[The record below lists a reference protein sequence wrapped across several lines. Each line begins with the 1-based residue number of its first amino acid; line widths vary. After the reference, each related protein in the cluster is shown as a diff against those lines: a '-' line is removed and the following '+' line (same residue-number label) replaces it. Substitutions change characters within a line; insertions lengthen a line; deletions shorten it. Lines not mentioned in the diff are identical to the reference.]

1 MFTYFHSYLPETW
14 QAQVDRGLIGKNAGI
29 RFSQSLLIDEPLKF
43 NRLAAKDGPLW
54 ALEQE
59 ARLPLYI
66 DRLQGGC
73 YFEGYDYD
81 ESLLDAY
88 RNLLGDGFFG
98 FQMHEWMSNL
108 WSDLCKL
115 RGNGCPE
122 WTADAIRA
130 TIRRAFPFPHLFLEA
145 MSAEELAEAGPLA
158 SLESF
163 LAAAEALFERRMRQ
177 CRGQLIPCD
186 SFALSHQLEVR
197 LGARRLMPE
206 IGAQTPDTRVQIA
219 YARGMAR
226 AHRFDFGAYY
236 EPWGGSPFSACCYQ
250 KDGRN
255 EWGMQIGSKD
265 FPFET
270 CGENGGS
277 SRSMQRRMHLY
288 AYFAGAGF
296 FSEEW
301 GMCNLFADWRDFE
314 LTPYGRVKRDFLRLT
329 ERHPDRGALFAPIG
343 IVLPREFPVLADI
356 HCTEDRLFGYPLAGS
371 AAERFRR
378 VRQTVCALLSNP
390 LPMLG
395 TETTQLIN
403 SRIPDAFDLLHE
415 DTPDAFSRYEYL
427 IDLTDSGTLSKTHRC
442 CTAADAPALLEQLM
456 PCTVSGNVHWFVNRT
471 KNVWLLVLFNHSGIC
486 RTVADGETALREA
499 DSPAVIRLK
508 QGALRRLEGDA
519 DLSEADGVYH
529 LTLPAGGWFLGSF

>member
-163 LAAAEALFERRMRQ
+163 LAAAEALF
-177 CRGQLIPCD
+177 
-186 SFALSHQLEVR
+186 
-197 LGARRLMPE
+197 
-206 IGAQTPDTRVQIA
+206 
-219 YARGMAR
+219 
-226 AHRFDFGAYY
+226 
-236 EPWGGSPFSACCYQ
+236 
-250 KDGRN
+250 
-255 EWGMQIGSKD
+255 
-265 FPFET
+265 
-270 CGENGGS
+270 
-277 SRSMQRRMHLY
+277 
-288 AYFAGAGF
+288 
-296 FSEEW
+296 
-301 GMCNLFADWRDFE
+301 
-314 LTPYGRVKRDFLRLT
+314 
-329 ERHPDRGALFAPIG
+329 
-343 IVLPREFPVLADI
+343 
-356 HCTEDRLFGYPLAGS
+356 
-371 AAERFRR
+371 
-378 VRQTVCALLSNP
+378 
-390 LPMLG
+390 
-395 TETTQLIN
+395 
-403 SRIPDAFDLLHE
+403 
-415 DTPDAFSRYEYL
+415 
-427 IDLTDSGTLSKTHRC
+427 
-442 CTAADAPALLEQLM
+442 
-456 PCTVSGNVHWFVNRT
+456 
-471 KNVWLLVLFNHSGIC
+471 
-486 RTVADGETALREA
+486 
-499 DSPAVIRLK
+499 
-508 QGALRRLEGDA
+508 
-519 DLSEADGVYH
+519 
-529 LTLPAGGWFLGSF
+529 